1 MSASQLKVME
11 QQDEPEVEDGA
22 GGGNGNGRRLSRIE
36 ERLTRMETKFDVELP
51 HLATKAWV
59 LGGVVGGM
67 VVAASLAIAVLKL
80 FG

>member
-22 GGGNGNGRRLSRIE
+22 GGG
-36 ERLTRMETKFDVELP
+36 
-51 HLATKAWV
+51 
-59 LGGVVGGM
+59 M